1 MKEKGYV
8 YLVGAGPG
16 DPGLITVKGLE
27 LLKTCDTVIYDRLAA
42 EELLDYTRED
52 CEKINVGK
60 RVGRHAV
67 CQEEIN
73 EIIVREASKGKRIV
87 RLKGGDS
94 FVFGRG
100 GEEVEALEAAGIGY
114 ELVPGVTSSIS
125 VPELAGIPV
134 THRKVSRSFHVITG
148 HTADGEN
155 QLPEDFEH
163 LAKVNGTLIFL
174 MGVGNIEK
182 IMDRL
187 MEHGKSGKTKA
198 AVISKGGTSE
208 QRVVRGTVDTIAQI
222 VRQEQIEA
230 PAVIV
235 VGEVA
240 GYSMVCKQ
248 KKDLSGIHIGITG
261 TKQLVKK
268 LQDRLSEEGAFCHAM
283 GYGAISPNLTKEFD
297 EALGNLSSYG
307 WIAFTSTNA
316 VHLFM
321 KRMRTLKIDM
331 RTLSTIR
338 IAVVGKG
345 TAEALE
351 QYGVYADFMPDQF
364 TAVDLAKLLCHEVNE
379 ESILIPRAKDGSR
392 ELNQLLEEAGK
403 LYDDI
408 VIYDLVHDSKKKL
421 RYLEQIKKLDYLIFG
436 SSKGVSGFFEDITVA
451 DYPCLNDVTFVC
463 IGEVTKET
471 LKQYVTQDFIV
482 AKTYTADGVTEAI
495 LNDVKGG
502 K

>member
-67 CQEEIN
+67 CQDEIN
-73 EIIVREASKGKRIV
+73 EIIVREANKGKRIV
-87 RLKGGDS
+87 RLKGGDP

-100 GEEVEALEAAGIGY
+100 GEEVEALETAGIGY

-148 HTADGEN
+148 HTADGEAT
-155 QLPEDFEH
+155 LPEDFEH

-174 MGVGNIEK
+174 MGIGNIEK

-187 MEHGKSGKTKA
+187 MEHGKSGKAKA

-222 VRQEQIEA
+222 VREEQIEA

-248 KKDLSGIHIGITG
+248 KRDLSGIHIGVTG

-268 LQDRLSEEGAFCHAM
+268 LQDRLSEEGAYCYAM
-283 GYGAISPNLTKEFD
+283 DYGAICPNLTEEFD
-297 EALGNLSSYG
+297 AALRNLSSYG

-321 KRMRTLKIDM
+321 KQMRTLKIDL
-331 RTLSTIR
+331 RSLSRIR
-338 IAVVGKG
+338 IAAIGKG
-345 TAEALE
+345 TSDSLE
-351 QYGVYADFMPDQF
+351 QYGIYADIMPERY

-379 ESILIPRAKDGSR
+379 ERVLIPRAKDGSK
-392 ELNQLLEEAGK
+392 ELNHLLDEAGMS
-403 LYDDI
+403 YDDI
-408 VIYDLVHDSKKKL
+408 VIYDLVHDAEKKV
-421 RYLEQIKKLDYLIFG
+421 RYLERIMKLDYLIFG
-436 SSKGVSGFFEDITVA
+436 SGKGVRGFFEGITVA
-451 DYPCLNDVTFVC
+451 DYPCLEEVKFVC
-463 IGEVTKET
+463 IGEVTKEV
-471 LKQYVTQDFIV
+471 LEQYVTKNIIV
-482 AKTYTADGVTEAI
+482 AKAYTSDGVTETI
-495 LNDVKGG
+495 RDDVKGG
-502 K
+502 N